1 MPQQD
6 QNIATQG
13 TDLRLWL
20 DQQTQPLAEQLD
32 ASGRAESRW
41 SLARLGTFVLAAGG
55 WAPLARN
62 EPVAMLVIAVGLVL
76 FVLSIRRH
84 RQAASQHAFLKLR
97 KTALDESLQRAGG
110 SVVSIRSTAR
120 PPETDVVRERL
131 GRLLPSGQTWRLS
144 DQERDDLDLYTAPIG
159 LFGLLNRTST
169 DLGAIRLRDCLENPL
184 LEPDRIVARQKTVR
198 WLAAHHA
205 ERTRLVATLAGLR
218 GLDVQVPIFESAAES
233 ARPVLPAM
241 LSWLVRLWSVIV
253 SAYALYACSQVLEE
267 NYGPGMWLCL
277 VMTFNVLVWLP
288 LWSKVRTPLL
298 RYQRSSDFARQ
309 YLNVARQAAADLPCE
324 TELADLHRVFDAI
337 SRRSALPRALQWIS
351 WSAGGGFLQVL
362 LDLVAFYDV
371 HVLEGIQRHVVPHR
385 EPLLA
390 GLAALAELETLL
402 SLACF
407 AAEQPDVTWPEPAG
421 QMQLSIRQGLH
432 PLIDPAAAV
441 GNDVELA
448 AQPNLWIITGSNMS
462 GKSTL
467 LRMVGV
473 NVLLAQ
479 IGSAVPAEQLV
490 WSPLRLMTDLRIRDN
505 LGKGESY
512 FLAEVR
518 HLRRMIVPP
527 DGEAPVLG
535 LVDEP
540 FRGTNHRE
548 QRAATLAIIEHL
560 MGSKGLFLIATHDS
574 TVTRLADGIAAANYH
589 FQEQLGPRELVFD
602 YQLRTGPA
610 HTRNAIRVLE
620 REQYPADLVRRALA
634 HADDHQ
640 VHESP

>member
-1 MPQQD
+1 MSPQD
-6 QNIATQG
+6 M
-13 TDLRLWL
+13 DLRRWL
-20 DQQTQPLAEQLD
+20 EEQVGPLTEQMD
-32 ASGRAESRW
+32 AWGRAESRW
-41 SLARLGTFVLAAGG
+41 SMARLWAFLLAA
-55 WAPLARN
+55 
-62 EPVAMLVIAVGLVL
+62 VAWIPFAHNTPAALLVIAVGLAL

-84 RQAASQHAFLKLR
+84 RRASIQHTLLELR
-97 KTALDESLQRAGG
+97 KTAFDESLQRVGG
-110 SVVSIRSTAR
+110 AVVGIRSTAR
-120 PPETDVVRERL
+120 PPETHAVREQVS
-131 GRLLPSGQTWRLS
+131 RLLPTGQTWPLS
-144 DQERDDLDLYTAPIG
+144 DQERDDLDLYAAPVG

-169 DLGAIRLRDCLENPL
+169 DLGAMRLRDCLENPL
-184 LEPDRIVARQKTVR
+184 LEPDRIIARQQAVR

-205 ERTRLVATLAGLR
+205 ERTRLVATLTGLR
-218 GLDVQVPIFESAAES
+218 GLDAQVPIFESAVEA
-233 ARPVLPAM
+233 AKPVLPA
-241 LSWLVRLWSVIV
+241 LVSWPLRIWSVIV
-253 SAYALYACSQVLEE
+253 FVYALHACNQALEE
-267 NYGPGMWLCL
+267 DYGPVLWLSL
-277 VMTFNVLVWLP
+277 AMTFNVLVWLP
-288 LWSKVRTPLL
+288 MWSKVRHAMLL
-298 RYQRSSDFARQ
+298 YQRSFGFANG
-309 YLNVARQAAADLPCE
+309 YLNVAQQAGEDLPRE
-324 TELADLHRVFDAI
+324 TQLSDLQRIFDAFGQPH
-337 SRRSALPRALQWIS
+337 ALPRALRWIG
-351 WSAGGGFLQVL
+351 WSTTGGFVQVL

-371 HVLEGIQRHVVPHR
+371 HILEGIQRHVVPHR
-385 EPLLA
+385 EPLLG

-407 AAEQPDVTWPEPAG
+407 AAEQPAVAWPEPAG
-421 QMQLSIRQGLH
+421 QLQLSIHRGRH
-432 PLIDPAAAV
+432 PLIDPAGAV
-441 GNDVELA
+441 PNDVELST
-448 AQPNLWIITGSNMS
+448 QPNLWIITGSNMS

-473 NVLLAQ
+473 NTLLAQ
-479 IGSAVPAEQLV
+479 IACAVPAERFA
-490 WSPLRLMTDLRIRDN
+490 WSPFRLITDLRIRDN

-527 DGEAPVLG
+527 AGDAPVLG

-602 YQLRTGPA
+602 YCLRSGPA

-634 HADDHQ
+634 HAEDQQ
-640 VHESP
+640 VHEKPL